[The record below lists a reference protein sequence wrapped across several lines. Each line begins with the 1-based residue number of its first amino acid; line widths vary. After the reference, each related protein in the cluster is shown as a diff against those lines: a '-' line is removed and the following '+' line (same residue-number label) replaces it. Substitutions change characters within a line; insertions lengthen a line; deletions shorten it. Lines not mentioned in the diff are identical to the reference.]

1 MPFMTKSD
9 RVYRANS
16 LGQMGDVTADDVKGW
31 LTIGTSV
38 ISAASPLIQ
47 TFVPS
52 QYQATINPYL
62 QAVQAQAPKPPQAA
76 PPAVTSVGQQ
86 NAARAAQGGFALPA
100 WAPWVLLAAVG
111 GYLLMG
117 RARGGDSRR
126 SNPRRHTRRRS
137 NPLNQL
143 ELARIHIGA
152 AQLRRR
158 AIQGRRGTKRRAA
171 LLGMSAGMLRAAR
184 IGGGRLVRITHS
196 GMRVGRSR

>member
-16 LGQMGDVTADDVKGW
+16 LGQMGDVTADDVKDW

-47 TFVPS
+47 TFVPT
-52 QYQATINPYL
+52 QYQTTINPYL
-62 QAVQAQAPKPPQAA
+62 QAIQTQAPKPPQTA

-86 NAARAAQGGFALPA
+86 NAALAAQGGFALPA

-111 GYLLMG
+111 GYLLVG
-117 RARGGDSRR
+117 KARGGSSRR

-137 NPLNQL
+137 NPS
-143 ELARIHIGA
+143 ARFSAKRLRKVRSDIRSA
-152 AQLRRR
+152 AFGL
-158 AIQGRRGTKRRAA
+158 GVDRRGVYPKTSRSSRRVAEA
-171 LLGMSAGMLRAAR
+171 VR
-184 IGGGRLVRITHS
+184 RLI
-196 GMRVGRSR
+196 GRSR